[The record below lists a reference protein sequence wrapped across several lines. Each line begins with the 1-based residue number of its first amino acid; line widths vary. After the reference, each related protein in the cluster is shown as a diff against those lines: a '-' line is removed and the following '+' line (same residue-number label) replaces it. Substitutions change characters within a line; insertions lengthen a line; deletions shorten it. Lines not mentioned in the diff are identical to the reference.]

1 MIAGRVGDIRSWIPW
16 LLGILIAV
24 LSMAVAKQA
33 VMWYS
38 IQEQVKSYERELS
51 SVEARRQELQELIKY
66 VQSPGYTEEQAR
78 LKFGLAKPG
87 ERLAVIPEN
96 LSSSF
101 NDSNN
106 NSQTIGHESKMFGDG
121 PNYQKWWSYFFN
133 KY

>member
-33 VMWYS
+33 VKWYS
-38 IQEQVKSYERELS
+38 IQEQVESYERELA
-51 SVEARRQELQELIKY
+51 SVESRRQELQELIKY
-66 VQSPGYTEEQAR
+66 VQTPSYTEEQAR

-96 LSSSF
+96 LSSSL

-106 NSQTIGHESKMFGDG
+106 NSQIAGSESKMSGAKS
-121 PNYQKWWSYFFN
+121 NYQKWWLYFFDQ
-133 KY
+133 